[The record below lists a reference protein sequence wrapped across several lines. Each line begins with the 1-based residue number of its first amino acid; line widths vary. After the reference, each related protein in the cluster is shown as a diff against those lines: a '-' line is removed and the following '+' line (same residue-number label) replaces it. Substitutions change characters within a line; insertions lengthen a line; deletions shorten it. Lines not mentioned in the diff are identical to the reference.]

1 MDKILASIELSD
13 EIRGA
18 LLKRGGPFGTPLQL
32 VEEYEKA
39 NWDNARSLA
48 IDSDV
53 PDEMLPNL
61 YIDALH
67 WAAQQLPTGD

>member
-1 MDKILASIELSD
+1 
-13 EIRGA
+13 
-18 LLKRGGPFGTPLQL
+18 
-32 VEEYEKA
+32 
-39 NWDNARSLA
+39 
-48 IDSDV
+48 V